1 MFNKVEYRDLNS
13 KQKENYNFHKLAA
26 VLADYGYSSMWL
38 NDDWQ
43 GADFIANHINGE
55 TFLRVQLKGRLTIN
69 KKYCEKDIYV
79 AFRDDNDWYIY
90 PHDELMNKLLEN
102 SFMVGSASW
111 DDRGGYSWPSI
122 PKKIKDI
129 ISIYKL

>member
-1 MFNKVEYRDLNS
+1 MFNKVEYKNLNS

-38 NDDWQ
+38 NDDWK

-55 TFLRVQLKGRLTIN
+55 TFLRVQLKGRLTFN
-69 KKYCEKDIYV
+69 KKYCEKDIHV
-79 AFRDDNDWYIY
+79 AFRDGNDWYFY

-102 SFMVGSASW
+102 SFMAGSASW
-111 DDRGGYSWPSI
+111 DDKGGYSWPSI

>member
-1 MFNKVEYRDLNS
+1 MFNKVEYRNLNS

-55 TFLRVQLKGRLTIN
+55 TFLRVQLKGRLTID
-69 KKYCEKDIYV
+69 KKYCEKDIHI
-79 AFRDDNDWYIY
+79 AFRDDNDWYFY

-102 SFMVGSASW
+102 SFMAGCASW
-111 DDRGGYSWPSI
+111 DDKGWYSWPSI